1 MLQKKINTVIL
12 TYLESAMFDIWV
24 LEGSD
29 HSGQKETYCIPLM
42 KAGTRRNLHQK
53 KNMLAVIQSFFRTH
67 YINLFQLITSITY
80 VYMYVLQMYVHTK
93 QSTMYAMAKDHY
105 IDIQAVTIL
114 FTMEIGS

>member
-1 MLQKKINTVIL
+1 MRTLPVVTIYTVIL
-12 TYLESAMFDIWV
+12 TYLVESAMFDIWV

-42 KAGTRRNLHQK
+42 KTGTWRNLHQK

-80 VYMYVLQMYVHTK
+80 VYMYVHTK
-93 QSTMYAMAKDHY
+93 QSTMYAMEKDHY
-105 IDIQAVTIL
+105 INIQAVTIL